1 MEWCKISQ
9 LSYQFQKEKSE
20 KTNTLKA
27 IPYLTSFTRQINF
40 PNYLLNFLFVIFSF
54 AAVLPEPTKKR
65 KLGEPQY
72 CHLQTGSGLK
82 IMPSIHLGKPVDPPE
97 DSLPEPEQPRY
108 KVGTACLQVW
118 ISTYIVIKTSEN
130 IYRYFTKNYNLQMVA
145 EITLPLC
152 LEITTRPSKRIRINP
167 YSHGAPPPPHVVRD
181 TRLSRTFS
189 EHRSLSLGKGCGRG
203 QE

>member
-1 MEWCKISQ
+1 M
-9 LSYQFQKEKSE
+9 
-20 KTNTLKA
+20 
-27 IPYLTSFTRQINF
+27 TSFTRQINF

-130 IYRYFTKNYNLQMVA
+130 IYRYKYFTKNYNLQMVA

-167 YSHGAPPPPHVVRD
+167 YSHGPPPQHVVRD